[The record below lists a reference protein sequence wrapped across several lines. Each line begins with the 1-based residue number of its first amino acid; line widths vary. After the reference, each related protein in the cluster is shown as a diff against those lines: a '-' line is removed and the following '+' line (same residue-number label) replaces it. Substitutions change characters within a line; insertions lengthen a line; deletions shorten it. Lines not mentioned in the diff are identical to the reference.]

1 MTRLD
6 AKSPEAR
13 ILRIL
18 KDLPESE
25 RMDVLAVICAAFV
38 QTNGT
43 ISSEAKRNSRETVL
57 GPLKRK
63 PSVSESPP
71 LAQSIT
77 TVRAKFVEIDG
88 SKTTMACSDLDST
101 ATT

>member
-1 MTRLD
+1 MSAECSKPN
-6 AKSPEAR
+6 AKSPCLEGVGLESVAR

-25 RMDVLAVICAAFV
+25 RMDVLATVCTAFV

-43 ISSEAKRNSRETVL
+43 ISSEAKRNSRETIL

-63 PSVSESPP
+63 
-71 LAQSIT
+71 
-77 TVRAKFVEIDG
+77 RR
-88 SKTTMACSDLDST
+88 
-101 ATT
+101 